1 MCFCMARLHPD
12 IAVANLSR
20 PILSRMARNNSLGT
34 GTKIGT
40 KISDTKTN
48 H

>member
-1 MCFCMARLHPD
+1 
-12 IAVANLSR
+12 
-20 PILSRMARNNSLGT
+20 MARNNSLGT